1 MLHHCLTLNPSPSPS
16 PSSLPNSH
24 YYSQSQIQADS
35 AAANG
40 DRGGGDTASLASTQ
54 PSPNLSREYSIAIQ
68 SNSYQEIRSTVE
80 IHYQDQNA
88 VVLERVLNPNR
99 DCIEEALRYAKPNT
113 LTRLVS
119 DYFDHSEYTS
129 QLCLNL
135 QHAVFRARELYSPLH
150 ELLQILPEDSD
161 SLSQSQCN
169 WAYEIF
175 VKFDSF
181 QNPFSFSDDSHH
193 HSFDHIR
200 GCFSNLRQRLDRRL
214 RKSRSLI
221 SLLFETAF
229 CSRPVALT
237 TRALTSLVVCTNALP
252 MRKRASR
259 FAQLDAAA
267 KGTFALN
274 EDLIT
279 LKSLVDRMQTTIEED
294 KISVQMGLNCG
305 GERYLIQEVVK
316 QLRQNQSKF
325 IHQLDDLETHIYL
338 CFNTN
343 SALTTDLSSSNFI
356 ARRYHT
362 NGKDL
367 TWLDYHQQW
376 KFIDPK
382 VNRSKNKETTCLS
395 LVNSLV
401 LKSFDTDLYKR
412 VNQFFDS

>member
-40 DRGGGDTASLASTQ
+40 DCGGGDTASLASTQ

-237 TRALTSLVVCTNALP
+237 TRALTSLLVCTHALP
-252 MRKRASR
+252 MRKRVSR

-305 GERYLIQEVVK
+305 GE
-316 QLRQNQSKF
+316 S
-325 IHQLDDLETHIYL
+325 
-338 CFNTN
+338 
-343 SALTTDLSSSNFI
+343 I

-367 TWLDYHQQW
+367 TWLDLNLITVIHDHKLKEKDYHQQW